1 MLGAARGLDARD
13 QRLHI
18 LYAIAR
24 RDEHRVLGLDHHM
37 RIETHRRDEPALAEH
52 ERIARVLGDHIAAQH
67 VTVGVGLDR
76 RMERRPRADI
86 APTGGERHHHRI
98 AGLLHHG
105 VVDRVAAAGTEGLGI
120 DPHEIEVGLGGL
132 ERRLRGRRDVRR
144 LCRQFTQI
152 AARAEE
158 EHAAVPVVLAGGDEA
173 LGGGKIRLLDE
184 AVDGVDRVRSTG
196 ARQTRQRLGRP
207 ADVAVARLGG
217 LRDHAEGHEPP
228 RLGRRQRRPYGRLEG
243 RPVTHHMVG
252 GQHEQ
257 QGARVSGTRGVGRG
271 IRRGSRRQRHMSGQR
286 DGRGGVAPDGLQ
298 HDPRALHARLTQLL
312 GHHEAVGLV
321 ADHDRGQNPR
331 QTRCAGHGRLQH
343 GLLTPSQGKE
353 LLGEMLTGE
362 RPEACSGAAGE
373 DYRDDHDVDFTA
385 TDAPRPMP

>member
-1 MLGAARGLDARD
+1 MLGAACGLDARD

-228 RLGRRQRRPYGRLEG
+228 RLSRRQRRPYGRLEG

-257 QGARVSGTRGVGRG
+257 QGARVSGIRGVA
-271 IRRGSRRQRHMSGQR
+271 RRGSRRQRHMSGQG

-331 QTRCAGHGRLQH
+331 QTRRAGHGRLQH
-343 GLLTPSQGKE
+343 GLLTPGQGKE

-362 RPEACSGAAGE
+362 RPEARARTPGQ
-373 DYRDDHDVDFTA
+373 DDRDDHDAESTA

>member
-1 MLGAARGLDARD
+1 MLGAACGLDARD

-37 RIETHRRDEPALAEH
+37 RIEAHRRDQPALAEH
-52 ERIARVLGDHIAAQH
+52 ERIAGVLGDHIAAQH
-67 VTVGVGLDR
+67 VAVGVGLDR

-120 DPHEIEVGLGGL
+120 DPHEIEVGLGRL

-152 AARAEE
+152 AARAEQ
-158 EHAAVPVVLAGGDEA
+158 EHAAVPIMIPGGDEA
-173 LGGGKIRLLDE
+173 LGGAKVRLLDE
-184 AVDGVDRVRSTG
+184 AVDGVDRVRRTG
-196 ARQTRQRLGRP
+196 ARQTRKRRRRP
-207 ADVAVARLGG
+207 ADVAVARLGA
-217 LRDHAEGHEPP
+217 LWDHAEGHEPP

-243 RPVTHHMVG
+243 RPVAHHMVG
-252 GQHEQ
+252 GQDEQ
-257 QGARVSGTRGVGRG
+257 QRTRVGGIRGVA
-271 IRRGSRRQRHMSGQR
+271 RRGSRRQRHMSGQR
-286 DGRGGVAPDGLQ
+286 DGRGGVTPDGLQ
-298 HDPRALHARLTQLL
+298 HDPCALHARLTQLL

-321 ADHDRGQNPR
+321 ADHDRGRHPR
-331 QTRCAGHGRLQH
+331 QTRRAGHGRLQH
-343 GLLTPSQGKE
+343 GLAAPREREE
-353 LLGEMLTGE
+353 LLGEVLTGE
-362 RPEACSGAAGE
+362 RPEARARTPGQ
-373 DYRDDHDVDFTA
+373 DDRDDHDVESTA
-385 TDAPRPMP
+385 SDAPRPMP